1 MWLESRVKK
10 SDFEHLKECFCFE
23 CDIKTSTPLR
33 RNSKLGTVPW
43 KDLKAASALMA
54 NGASQALAV
63 CILCSLQLGWI
74 LSRKAWVTLIRPGQ
88 IWNRRPNWRFLRS
101 DISESKSIWRN
112 DFSIIFWIGLVHSKL
127 SLKLTRTWLSS
138 CFRVQYQD
146 VLDSWCD
153 SSLGGFQH
161 WSCQHCGEQLL
172 TPVSLQC
179 AAGNVWGWIRPET
192 NGGMST
198 NWPTGGIWRPSGSE
212 SCSTPEEVRT
222 LWYLSC
228 TGPAWF
234 GRPGC

>member
-1 MWLESRVKK
+1 MTPKKAFLHEHTVRSSAVCNGWAMWGRSAALSNTRQKLQNCQPLRVHIYIYNDIYPYSPGFAFLRWIPCHYQVMWLESRVKK

-23 CDIKTSTPLR
+23 CDIKTSTHLR

-74 LSRKAWVTLIRPGQ
+74 PSRKAWVTLIRPGQ

-127 SLKLTRTWLSS
+127 
-138 CFRVQYQD
+138 
-146 VLDSWCD
+146 
-153 SSLGGFQH
+153 
-161 WSCQHCGEQLL
+161 
-172 TPVSLQC
+172 
-179 AAGNVWGWIRPET
+179 
-192 NGGMST
+192 
-198 NWPTGGIWRPSGSE
+198 
-212 SCSTPEEVRT
+212 
-222 LWYLSC
+222 
-228 TGPAWF
+228 
-234 GRPGC
+234 

>member
-1 MWLESRVKK
+1 MWGRSAALSNTRQKLQNCQPLRVHIYIYIMISIFSWLRFSEMDSMHYQVMWLESRVKK

-101 DISESKSIWRN
+101 AISESKSIWRN

-127 SLKLTRTWLSS
+127 SLKLTRTGLSS
-138 CFRVQYQD
+138 YFRVRGCSWFVAWQFVGRFSALVMPTLRRAAAD
-146 VLDSWCD
+146 SRVIAVRCGKCVRLD
-153 SSLGGFQH
+153 
-161 WSCQHCGEQLL
+161 
-172 TPVSLQC
+172 
-179 AAGNVWGWIRPET
+179 
-192 NGGMST
+192 
-198 NWPTGGIWRPSGSE
+198 
-212 SCSTPEEVRT
+212 
-222 LWYLSC
+222 
-228 TGPAWF
+228 
-234 GRPGC
+234 